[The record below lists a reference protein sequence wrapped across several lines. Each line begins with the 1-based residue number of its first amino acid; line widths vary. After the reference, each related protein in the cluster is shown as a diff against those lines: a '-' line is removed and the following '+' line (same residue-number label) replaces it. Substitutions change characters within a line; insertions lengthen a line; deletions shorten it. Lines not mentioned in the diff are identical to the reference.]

1 MPKILNRHSGE
12 VVLTYDGYLRGSDLQ
27 RANLQ
32 GADLQRADMQDADLQ
47 GANLQGA
54 NLQEANLHGAN
65 LQGAD
70 LRRATLQ
77 NATLQRANLREANL
91 WSANLQGANLQE
103 ANMQGA
109 NLCNAE
115 CLTATGNLLRLC
127 GTRHPI
133 IVVDANNVSIGC
145 HRKPLAEWLSSG
157 VDLAEKECYSTLEI
171 QEYRIL
177 LECVGQWLENRRK
190 NNA

>member
-32 GADLQRADMQDADLQ
+32 GADLQRANLQGADLQRADMQDADLQ
-47 GANLQGA
+47 G
-54 NLQEANLHGAN
+54 
-65 LQGAD
+65 
-70 LRRATLQ
+70 
-77 NATLQRANLREANL
+77 
-91 WSANLQGANLQE
+91 ANLQGANLQE

-145 HRKPLAEWLSSG
+145 HRKPLAEWLASG
-157 VDLAEKECYSTLEI
+157 VELAEKECYSTLEI